1 MVGGV
6 PPSQRV
12 GPASGRPLDRRGFLR
27 LAGTSAAGGVLAA
40 CSPGGSGSRGV
51 RPVRLGYVSPQSGPF
66 VSFGEADGFVL
77 DDVRARLADGLKL
90 GRRTYPVEIILKD
103 SQSDPDRAATVA
115 GDLLSGEQIDLMLTS
130 STPETTNPVADV
142 CERRGVPCI
151 STFTPWQSHYFGR
164 KGDPDRPFRWTYHFY
179 WGLEDVIQVFT
190 DIWGAVPTNKVVG
203 ALWPDDPDGHAWSDA
218 QRGFPPVL
226 NKLGYQVVDPGRY
239 RGDGDDYS
247 RIIRRLREAG
257 AEIIT
262 GVPTPPDF
270 ATFWKQAGE
279 QGLRPKVAS
288 MGRALLFPA
297 FIEAMGPTAEG
308 LTIAAGWSPSHPYR
322 SSLTGAS
329 AATMAGEYTR
339 RTERQWTQPIGFA
352 HALFEV
358 AIDVL
363 RRAGTPDDRQGIVRA
378 IAATEL
384 DTIVGRVS
392 WANGPLP
399 NIAKTPLV
407 GGQWRRGSGFP
418 FELAIVSNRAHPEI
432 GLTGQLGAIT

>member
-1 MVGGV
+1 VEGE
-6 PPSQRV
+6 PPPEQAGLDS
-12 GPASGRPLDRRGFLR
+12 GGRPVGRRAFLR
-27 LAGTSAAGGVLAA
+27 LAGASTVGGALAA
-40 CSPGGSGSRGV
+40 CSPGASRSGARTI
-51 RPVRLGYVSPQSGPF
+51 RLGYVSPQSGPF

-77 DDVRARLADGLKL
+77 DDVRARLGDGLTL
-90 GRRTYPVEIILKD
+90 GRRSHPVEIILKD
-103 SQSDPDRAATVA
+103 SQSDPERAATVA
-115 GDLLSGEQIDLMLTS
+115 GDLLRRERIDLMLTS

-151 STFTPWQSHYFGR
+151 STFTPWQSHFFGR
-164 KGDPDRPFRWTYHFY
+164 KGDPAKPFRWTYHFY

-190 DIWGAVPTNKVVG
+190 DMWGAVPSNKTVG
-203 ALWPDDPDGHAWSDA
+203 ALWPNDADGHAWSNA
-218 QRGFPPVL
+218 ERGFPPAL
-226 NKLGYQVVDPGRY
+226 KKLGYRIVDPGRY
-239 RGDGDDYS
+239 QGDGDDYS
-247 RIIRRLREAG
+247 AIIRRLREADVQ
-257 AEIIT
+257 ILT

-279 QGLRPKVAS
+279 QGLRPKIAS

-308 LTIAAGWSPSHPYR
+308 LTIAAGWSPSHPFR

-329 AATMAGEYTR
+329 AATMAEEYTR

-363 RRAGTPDDRQGIVRA
+363 RRAGNPDDRPAIARA

-392 WANGPLP
+392 WAAGPLP

-407 GGQWRRGSGFP
+407 GGQWRRGSSFP

-432 GLTGQLGAIT
+432 GLTGQLGAIA